1 MMRTSEYIEEV
12 IEESY
17 LLGLSDSE
25 IRANLDQFI
34 ETCGRVIRDHVHDK
48 KQMQILAEKLA
59 RARALSLI
67 EDHREGEW
75 GETKPAQVPQ
85 ENLAERVARN
95 KRLILRA
102 IGECD
107 PRLVLLIDQVRF
119 PKHEPVSDPAFLSS
133 ISSVGKTRRLIV
145 KIGFLVAIL
154 STLLLAYLIL
164 LQNV

>member
-17 LLGLSDSE
+17 LLGLSEPE
-25 IRANLDQFI
+25 IRANLDQFV
-34 ETCGRVIRDHVHDK
+34 ETCGRVIRNHVHDK
-48 KQMQILAEKLA
+48 KQMQMLAEKLA

-67 EDHREGEW
+67 EDHRESGW
-75 GETKPAQVPQ
+75 GEGEPVRAQN
-85 ENLAERVARN
+85 ETLAERVARN

-107 PRLVLLIDQVRF
+107 PRLVERINQVRF
-119 PKHEPVSDPAFLSS
+119 PKQESVAEPVLLPP
-133 ISSVGKTRRLIV
+133 ISGTGKTRRWLV
-145 KIGFLVAIL
+145 KIGSLAAILVA
-154 STLLLAYLIL
+154 LLLAYLIL

>member
-17 LLGLSDSE
+17 LLGLSEGE
-25 IRANLDQFI
+25 IRANLEQFV

-48 KQMQILAEKLA
+48 KQLDILAEKLA

-67 EDHREGEW
+67 EDRW
-75 GETKPAQVPQ
+75 GEGKPVQAPH
-85 ENLAERVARN
+85 EDLAERVARS

-102 IGECD
+102 IGECN
-107 PRLVLLIDQVRF
+107 PRLVEMIEQTRF
-119 PKHEPVSDPAFLSS
+119 PTQTPVPEPILPVSHT
-133 ISSVGKTRRLIV
+133 GKVRRLLV
-145 KIGFLVAIL
+145 KIGTLTAIL
-154 STLLLAYLIL
+154 AALLLAYLIL